1 VQGGKVARVT
11 SRYAAVKEV
20 KEVDEVEEVTKRW
33 DSGDRID
40 IRGFGGFVLRVYKT
54 YMGRNLKT
62 GKEIGVKPKRSP
74 YFKVGIELK
83 EKLNGSSS

>member
-1 VQGGKVARVT
+1 MMNEIDAPVGV
-11 SRYAAVKEV
+11 AAV
-20 KEVDEVEEVTKRW
+20 TRRGIRA
-33 DSGDRID
+33 SCDRIE
-40 IRGFGGFVLRVYKT
+40 IRGFGSFVLRVYKT

-74 YFKVGIELK
+74 YFKAGIELK